1 MADLPTGFWSGWI
14 IVLTLVSLAALL
26 WLTISIYF
34 GADANKKPDPDTEP
48 VWDNDLREGSNAPP
62 LWWFWLLLATL
73 VFSLVYLMLFPGL
86 GSYPGLLNWS
96 QGSRVATSYENYEQ
110 NFAEVRAEIAAS
122 SLAVIQN
129 DLGLMQT
136 AERIYK
142 RECSACHGPDA
153 RGQASL
159 FPNLSDVDW
168 QWGSSTEQI
177 EQTIRAGRNANMLA
191 WQPILGDD
199 NVDLVASYILQ
210 MGDSGSASHAGKV
223 VYDQNCAACHANDGT
238 GNELLG
244 APNLADDIWLYGGD
258 LEIVKASIASGRTGV
273 MPAFAERLDDMQIK
287 LLVAMLAR

>member
-14 IVLTLVSLAALL
+14 IVITLVSLCALL

-34 GADANKKPDPDTEP
+34 GADANKEPDPDTEP

-96 QGSRVATSYENYEQ
+96 QGSRVANSYENFEQ

-122 SLAVIQN
+122 SLATIQN
-129 DLGLMQT
+129 DLNLMQT

-159 FPNLSDVDW
+159 FPNLADVDW
-168 QWGSSTEQI
+168 QWGSSAEQI

-191 WQPILGDD
+191 WQAVLGDD
-199 NVDLVASYILQ
+199 NVDQVASYILQ
-210 MGDSGSASHAGKV
+210 MGDGGSASHAGKAA
-223 VYDQNCAACHANDGT
+223 YDQNCAACHGIDGT
-238 GNELLG
+238 GNTLLG

-258 LEIVKASIASGRTGV
+258 LETVKASISAGRNGV
-273 MPAFAERLDDMQIK
+273 MPAFSNRLDDAQIK

>member
-14 IVLTLVSLAALL
+14 IVITVVSLCALL

-34 GADANKKPDPDTEP
+34 AADANKEVDPDSEP

-62 LWWFWLLLATL
+62 LWWFWMLLATL
-73 VFSLVYLMLFPGL
+73 VFSLIYLMLYPGL

-96 QGSRVATSYENYEQ
+96 QGSRVANSYENFEQ

-122 SLAVIQN
+122 SLAAIQN
-129 DLGLMQT
+129 DLNLMQT

-159 FPNLSDVDW
+159 FPNLADVDW
-168 QWGSSTEQI
+168 QWGSSAEQI
-177 EQTIRAGRNANMLA
+177 EQTIRGGRNANMLA
-191 WQPILGDD
+191 WQAVLGDD
-199 NVDLVASYILQ
+199 NVDQVASYILQ
-210 MGDSGSASHAGKV
+210 MGDSGSASLAGKA
-223 VYDQNCAACHANDGT
+223 VYDQNCSACHGVDGT
-238 GNELLG
+238 GNILLG

-258 LEIVKASIASGRTGV
+258 LETVKASISAGRNGV